1 MTTIIGSQSADS
13 VLNVTEKPTDTV
25 GSNLTERSN
34 PNTVEGQK
42 YERGLRFWSIIIG
55 LGISSLLVALE
66 NTVVSTSLPTIV
78 DDLHIGQ
85 GYVWT
90 INIFFLT
97 R

>member
-1 MTTIIGSQSADS
+1 MITTVSSQSDDS
-13 VLNVTEKPTDTV
+13 VLNASEKPTDTV

-34 PNTVEGQK
+34 PNAVEGQK
-42 YERGLRFWSIIIG
+42 FERGLRFWSIIIG

-78 DDLHIGQ
+78 EDLHIGQ
-85 GYVWT
+85 GYVWI